1 MAEPLKNLYGQE
13 IPHRIADMISNA
25 SPIFD
30 RQRFLDYV
38 LPEYDGLE
46 LMPRGWHMADG
57 LKHAL
62 PEDYETAIDI
72 LLASLPP
79 ARPPVAETSA
89 TADREGNTLA
99 PFIFMPHTFFVA
111 RYGLNHFD
119 ASMRAQYEL
128 TQRFTAEFSIRPFL
142 QQFPERTLKVLRGW
156 TEDSSEH
163 VRRLV
168 SEGTRPRLP
177 WASRLPA
184 FQKNPEPVLS
194 VLELLKDDPSLYV
207 RRSVANNLNDIGKD
221 NPDHLFETAERWLK
235 NASPDRE
242 WIISHALRVAI
253 KNGEPR
259 ALRLIGFGSKPQVSL
274 SDINITPDVV
284 TEGDSLAFSVTI
296 NSKVPAS
303 QSLLIDFVVHY
314 LKANGS
320 SRGKVFKLTRMEL
333 DGKQSVTVGKRISLK
348 PMTTRKHYAGEHRLE
363 LLINGTAYPLGSFS
377 LVTVDKPLVQ
387 AILPEAK

>member
-1 MAEPLKNLYGQE
+1 
-13 IPHRIADMISNA
+13 S
-25 SPIFD
+25 
-30 RQRFLDYV
+30 
-38 LPEYDGLE
+38 
-46 LMPRGWHMADG
+46 
-57 LKHAL
+57 
-62 PEDYETAIDI
+62 
-72 LLASLPP
+72 
-79 ARPPVAETSA
+79 
-89 TADREGNTLA
+89 
-99 PFIFMPHTFFVA
+99 
-111 RYGLNHFD
+111 
-119 ASMRAQYEL
+119 
-128 TQRFTAEFSIRPFL
+128 EFSIRPFL
-142 QQFPERTLKVLRGW
+142 QQFPEQTLKVLRGW

-177 WASRLPA
+177 WASRLPE
-184 FQKNPEPVLS
+184 FQKDPRPVLEL
-194 VLELLKDDPSLYV
+194 LELLKDDPSLYV

-221 NPDHLFETAERWLK
+221 NPDHLFETAERWLR

-259 ALRLIGFGSKPQVSL
+259 ALQLIGFGNKPQVSL
-274 SDINITPDVV
+274 SDITITPEVV
-284 TEGDSLAFSVTI
+284 AEGESLEFKVTVS
-296 NSKVPAS
+296 SKTRDS

-333 DGKQSVTVGKRISLK
+333 DGEQSVTVGKRISLK